1 MQVNVF
7 DHLKV
12 FQISLLGI
20 LEQFI
25 EDQPVDLI
33 VVAQAGERVGWHLA
47 EGGPVLKITRPVKTR
62 YINCAVKHFLVEI
75 LLLLGRKGCATKT
88 WFKGLIRSEQ

>member
-1 MQVNVF
+1 
-7 DHLKV
+7 LR
-12 FQISLLGI
+12 I

-47 EGGPVLKITRPVKTR
+47 EGGPVLKVTRPVKTR
-62 YINCAVKHFLVEI
+62 YNNCAVKHVLFWLKCFCFQAGKDVQLKPGSRVCLAQYKKI
-75 LLLLGRKGCATKT
+75 GFN
-88 WFKGLIRSEQ
+88 FKNE